1 MGLSREVRT
10 VTERPGAGDVP
21 LWVQPEW
28 EERFPWLVQ
37 GTTGRGG
44 GEEPF
49 DLGLSGAEPVGR
61 VMDRWRG
68 ILASSGIGTAV
79 HARQVH
85 EADIW

>member
-1 MGLSREVRT
+1 MESPRGVRT
-10 VTERPGAGDVP
+10 VAERLRPGDVP

-49 DLGLSGAEPVGR
+49 DLGLSGAQP
-61 VMDRWRG
+61 D
-68 ILASSGIGTAV
+68 AV
-79 HARQVH
+79 LVWHADFTQG
-85 EADIW
+85 